1 MNWER
6 FGAALCPT
14 LRHRLIIKEITNRV
28 PLYQYLSHIVCNI
41 DFVYRF
47 IDITNTPEHAGLE
60 EAIARAKSMMI
71 GKRLRSLR
79 EEKGMSQGD
88 IEKCTGLLRCYISRI
103 ENGHTTP
110 SLETLERFAGALEVP
125 LHRIFYPSESEHA
138 TASQRP
144 QAVLDEPVAQPGVVG
159 DDARLLLQLRHILAK
174 LGKPDRDL
182 LLTLARKLATR

>member
-1 MNWER
+1 MSR
-6 FGAALCPT
+6 FGSALSLT
-14 LRHRLIIKEITNRV
+14 LRHLLLRKEITSGV

-47 IDITNTPEHAGLE
+47 IDIANTRAAGLE
-60 EAIARAKSMMI
+60 ETIARAKSMMI

-88 IEKCTGLLRCYISRI
+88 VEKCTGLLRCYISRI

-110 SLETLERFAGALEVP
+110 SLETLERFAGALEIP
-125 LHRIFYPSESEHA
+125 LHRIFYPSESELA

-159 DDARLLLQLRHILAK
+159 DDARFLLQLRHILAK